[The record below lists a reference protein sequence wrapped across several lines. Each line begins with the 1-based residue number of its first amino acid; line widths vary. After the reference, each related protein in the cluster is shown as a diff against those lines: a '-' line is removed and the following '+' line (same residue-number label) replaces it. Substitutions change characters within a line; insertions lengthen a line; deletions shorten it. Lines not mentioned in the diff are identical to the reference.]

1 MGDPRRPAWLCS
13 PTPRPWGFRGNFR
26 AQQQHQHQTCF
37 VVSWMSG
44 WGMNHWIHKTTWDKK
59 KKSRNCS
66 FSVLIDLF
74 IPAYRYF
81 FPSLYFSALMGLGM
95 LPQMPP
101 LSGANRHRLGIKV
114 WVRGFPPLFCVS
126 RKYVSTYEPWGFYT
140 KYWIHV
146 NMMKQTMWFRTE
158 AF

>member
-13 PTPRPWGFRGNFR
+13 PTPRPWGFRGNYR

-44 WGMNHWIHKTTWDKK
+44 WGMNRRIHKTTWDKK
-59 KKSRNCS
+59 KEEQKLQLLSPDRLVYPCLSLFQCPDGAGNVAPNATVVWS
-66 FSVLIDLF
+66 KQTPAGNQSVSEG
-74 IPAYRYF
+74 
-81 FPSLYFSALMGLGM
+81 FPSL
-95 LPQMPP
+95 
-101 LSGANRHRLGIKV
+101 
-114 WVRGFPPLFCVS
+114 FCVG
-126 RKYVSTYEPWGFYT
+126 RKYVSRYEPWGFYT